1 MNKQNYVHTIF
12 SSISKRY
19 DFLNSL
25 LSLTLDKSWRE
36 FAVSVSD
43 LKPGCR
49 VLDVCTGTGELA
61 LAYAKALFY
70 PPPTPPKLKGGQNS
84 QKRSIWMPQ
93 FIEEPR
99 PEQAEGCEERSNQT
113 SCFSTNSSN
122 CPPLN
127 PPKKGDYKTRVIGT
141 DFCHEMLVICKQ
153 KLGIKKVENALV
165 PIEADTLFLPFKD
178 NSFDVAS
185 AAFGIR
191 NVTDIRRG
199 IREMARVIVP
209 GGRVVILEFTQ
220 PTNPIFRGIYYLY
233 FTKILP
239 LMGNIIS
246 QNRHDAY
253 GYLPNSVMTFPD
265 KNQLKEIMEECGLM
279 DVKVYLKI
287 FGIVAIHVG
296 RK

>member
-1 MNKQNYVHTIF
+1 MVDKQKYIHTIF

-70 PPPTPPKLKGGQNS
+70 PPPTSPKLKGGQDS

-93 FIEEPR
+93 LVEE
-99 PEQAEGCEERSNQT
+99 
-113 SCFSTNSSN
+113 
-122 CPPLN
+122 
-127 PPKKGDYKTRVIGT
+127 KGDYKTHVIGT

-165 PIEADTLFLPFKD
+165 PIEADTLCLPFKD

-209 GGRVVILEFTQ
+209 GGRVVILEFTR
-220 PTNPIFRGIYYLY
+220 PTIDIHKKPSFFQKLGFYVYYLH

-239 LMGNIIS
+239 LIGNIIS

>member
-1 MNKQNYVHTIF
+1 MDKRNYVHTIF

-36 FAVSVSD
+36 FAVSVSG
-43 LKPGCR
+43 LEPGCR

-61 LAYAKALFY
+61 LAYAKARFY
-70 PPPTPPKLKGGQNS
+70 PPPTPPK
-84 QKRSIWMPQ
+84 R
-93 FIEEPR
+93 
-99 PEQAEGCEERSNQT
+99 
-113 SCFSTNSSN
+113 
-122 CPPLN
+122 
-127 PPKKGDYKTRVIGT
+127 GDYKTRVIGT

-165 PIEADTLFLPFKD
+165 PIEADTLCLPFKD

-199 IREMARVIVP
+199 IREMARVVAP

-220 PTNPIFRGIYYLY
+220 PTNSIFRGIYYLY
-233 FTKILP
+233 FIKILP
-239 LMGNIIS
+239 LIGNVIS
-246 QNRHDAY
+246 QNQNDAY

-296 RK
+296 RKLKRKT

>member
-1 MNKQNYVHTIF
+1 MVDKQNYIHTIF

-43 LKPGCR
+43 LEPGCR

-61 LAYAKALFY
+61 LAYAKALF
-70 PPPTPPKLKGGQNS
+70 
-84 QKRSIWMPQ
+84 
-93 FIEEPR
+93 
-99 PEQAEGCEERSNQT
+99 
-113 SCFSTNSSN
+113 
-122 CPPLN
+122 
-127 PPKKGDYKTRVIGT
+127 YKTRVIGT

-165 PIEADTLFLPFKD
+165 PIEADTLCLPFKD

-209 GGRVVILEFTQ
+209 GGRVVILEFTR
-220 PTNPIFRGIYYLY
+220 PTIDIHKKPSFFQKLGFYVYYLH

-239 LMGNIIS
+239 LIGNIIS

-279 DVKVYLKI
+279 DVKVYPKI

-296 RK
+296 RKLKRKT

>member
-1 MNKQNYVHTIF
+1 
-12 SSISKRY
+12 
-19 DFLNSL
+19 L

-70 PPPTPPKLKGGQNS
+70 PPPTPPK
-84 QKRSIWMPQ
+84 R
-93 FIEEPR
+93 
-99 PEQAEGCEERSNQT
+99 
-113 SCFSTNSSN
+113 
-122 CPPLN
+122 
-127 PPKKGDYKTRVIGT
+127 GDYKTRVIGT

-165 PIEADTLFLPFKD
+165 PIEADTLCLPFKD

-296 RK
+296 RKLKRKT

>member
-1 MNKQNYVHTIF
+1 LGGGDLVDKQNYVHRIF

-25 LSLTLDKSWRE
+25 LSLTFDKSWRK
-36 FAVSVSD
+36 FAVSVSG
-43 LKPGCR
+43 LKPGYR

-70 PPPTPPKLKGGQNS
+70 
-84 QKRSIWMPQ
+84 
-93 FIEEPR
+93 
-99 PEQAEGCEERSNQT
+99 
-113 SCFSTNSSN
+113 
-122 CPPLN
+122 
-127 PPKKGDYKTRVIGT
+127 KTCVIGT
-141 DFCHEMLVICKQ
+141 DFCHEMLTIFKHKLEVKQ
-153 KLGIKKVENALV
+153 IENVLIPV
-165 PIEADTLFLPFKD
+165 EADTLFLPFKD
-178 NSFDVAS
+178 NSFDIVS

-191 NVTDIRRG
+191 NVADVQRG
-199 IREMARVIVP
+199 IREMTRVVAP

-220 PTNPIFRGIYYLY
+220 PTNLIFRGVYYLY

-239 LMGNIIS
+239 LIGNVIS
-246 QNRHDAY
+246 QNQNDAY

-265 KNQLKEIMEECGLM
+265 KNQLKEIMEECGLR

-296 RK
+296 RKVNLSNHLSFRF

>member
-1 MNKQNYVHTIF
+1 MVDKQNYIHTIF

-43 LKPGCR
+43 LEPGCR

-61 LAYAKALFY
+61 LAYAKALF
-70 PPPTPPKLKGGQNS
+70 
-84 QKRSIWMPQ
+84 
-93 FIEEPR
+93 
-99 PEQAEGCEERSNQT
+99 
-113 SCFSTNSSN
+113 
-122 CPPLN
+122 
-127 PPKKGDYKTRVIGT
+127 YKTRVIGT

-165 PIEADTLFLPFKD
+165 PIEADTLCLPFKD

-220 PTNPIFRGIYYLY
+220 PTNLIFRGIYYLY

-239 LMGNIIS
+239 LIGNIIS

-296 RK
+296 RKLKRKT